1 VIAGS
6 PARRVFRRALRAN
19 KSPRARRTVAE
30 AAGDHVLAISIVA
43 GIVLT
48 LLLRAPW
55 HDAALGRDEGGVAMV
70 ANAWHGGGPFAY
82 GSLFLDRP
90 PLLVA
95 LYRLVGGGHD
105 GIRVLG
111 AIAAML
117 LVLTST
123 LLAVRLA
130 GRKAAPWAA
139 GIAAVLA
146 SSFAIRSVFTPA
158 ELLAAVPSS
167 ASVLLLVVALE
178 RESRRLWL
186 FAGAGAFAA
195 TALLVKQS
203 FGDALVAGVIVLA
216 AGKLLGLSW
225 RDTARRA
232 GAYLGGVA
240 ALFVALV
247 VWALASDTSAH
258 AVWYAMFGFR
268 LDSVNVLVKHGL
280 ETRLST
286 LESPLLGSGLALAV
300 VVAIVGLVRVRDRPL
315 VCIAA
320 LAWMLAAGAG
330 ILLGGSYW
338 PHYLIALVPVAAAGA
353 ATTFRRYPLVGVVAT
368 ALIVAPTVINAARV
382 ARDDSA
388 DTYQE
393 SAATIGHYIRDRA
406 LPGQS
411 AYAMYAKVN
420 SVYYTRLPVPYP
432 YNWSLMVRAV
442 PGAEARLR
450 GLLASPARPTWI
462 IRAQGA
468 RGFGLDRSGATRR
481 LLREH
486 YRLAAKVC
494 GTQLLLA
501 RGAASRPAPPGDG
514 CHGTTSAP
522 A

>member
-1 VIAGS
+1 MV
-6 PARRVFRRALRAN
+6 
-19 KSPRARRTVAE
+19 VA
-30 AAGDHVLAISIVA
+30 AAGDHILRHRLALSIA
-43 GIVLT
+43 FGMILT

-70 ANAWHGGGPFAY
+70 ARDWHSGGPFAF

-95 LYRLVGGGHD
+95 LYKLVGAGQD

-111 AIAAML
+111 AIAALL

-123 LLAVRLA
+123 LLAVRLG

-139 GIAAVLA
+139 GIGAVLA
-146 SSFAIRSVFTPA
+146 STFAIRSVFTPA
-158 ELLAAVPSS
+158 ELLAVVPSS
-167 ASVLLLVVALE
+167 ASVLLLLVALE

-186 FAGAGAFAA
+186 FAGAGALAA

-203 FGDALVAGVIVLA
+203 FGDALVAGAVAIA

-225 RDTARRA
+225 RETARRA
-232 GAYLGGVA
+232 GAYLAGVL

-247 VWALASDTSAH
+247 IWALATQISAH
-258 AVWYAMFGFR
+258 DVWYAMFGFR
-268 LDSVNVLVKHGL
+268 IDSVDALVSHGL

-286 LESPLLGSGLALAV
+286 LETPLLGSGLA
-300 VVAIVGLVRVRDRPL
+300 VAAIFALVGIVRLRDRPL
-315 VCIAA
+315 VRITT

-353 ATTFRRYPLVGVVAT
+353 ATTFRRYPFVGAVAT
-368 ALIVAPTVINAARV
+368 AVIVLPTLFHAAGV
-382 ARDDSA
+382 ARRDSA
-388 DTYQE
+388 DTYEE
-393 SAATIGHYIRDRA
+393 SAATIGHYLRDRA
-406 LPGQS
+406 LPGQT

-420 SVYYTRLPVPYP
+420 AVYYTGLRDPFP

-450 GLLASPARPTWI
+450 ALLASPGRPTWL

-468 RGFGLDRSGATRR
+468 RSFGLDRSLATRR
-481 LLREH
+481 LLMEH
-486 YRLAAKVC
+486 YRHVATVC
-494 GTQLLLA
+494 GTKLLVA
-501 RGAASRPAPPGDG
+501 RGARVLPPAPGEG
-514 CHGTTSAP
+514 CHGNTSNP